1 MTESQKQ
8 LIREKWRNTT
18 EMANH
23 FTYYVK
29 MSGSRELNADAI
41 ADFWLN
47 ELDLAIKQTE
57 ERLVEIIR
65 NENYKLEEWYSSAER
80 PREITHFDAN
90 QKNMETRNKILNLI
104 RNK

>member
-1 MTESQKQ
+1 MNESQKQ
-8 LIREKWRNTT
+8 LIREKFDKWRLKWKGGAT
-18 EMANH
+18 NH
-23 FTYYVK
+23 Y
-29 MSGSRELNADAI
+29 ADDKEI
-41 ADFWLN
+41 ADFWIN

-57 ERLVEIIR
+57 ERIVEIIR

-90 QKNMETRNKILNLI
+90 QKNMETRNKILTLI